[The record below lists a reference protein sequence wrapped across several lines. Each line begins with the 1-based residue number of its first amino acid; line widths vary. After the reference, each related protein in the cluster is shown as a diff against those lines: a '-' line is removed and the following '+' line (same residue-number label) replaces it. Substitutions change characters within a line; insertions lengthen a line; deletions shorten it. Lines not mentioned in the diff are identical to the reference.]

1 MRRYRKIIFVCE
13 DNTATSIMAE
23 TICKSMVTDENV
35 KIESRGMVVLFPEPV
50 NPKVE
55 VVLINHG
62 LTLEERTARM
72 LEVEDID
79 EETLILTM
87 NREQKDK
94 ILRMFD
100 NNVSVDTMY
109 GFIDEELDMMDPYG
123 GSLLDYDEC
132 FTTMSMVVKKIVIKL
147 KRTYGLQDTETVVE

>member
-123 GSLLDYDEC
+123 GSLLDYDEG

>member
-1 MRRYRKIIFVCE
+1 
-13 DNTATSIMAE
+13 
-23 TICKSMVTDENV
+23 
-35 KIESRGMVVLFPEPV
+35 
-50 NPKVE
+50 
-55 VVLINHG
+55 
-62 LTLEERTARM
+62 M

>member
-13 DNTATSIMAE
+13 DNTSTSIMAE

>member
-1 MRRYRKIIFVCE
+1 MRRYHKIIFVCE
-13 DNTATSIMAE
+13 DNTATSVMAE
-23 TICKSMVTDENV
+23 MICKSMVTDESV
-35 KIESRGMVVLFPEPV
+35 TIESRGMVVLFPEPV
-50 NPKVE
+50 NPKVD

-62 LTLEERTARM
+62 LALEERTTRM
-72 LEVEDID
+72 LEVEDVD

-87 NREQKDK
+87 NGEQKEK

-100 NNVSVDTMY
+100 NNVSVYTMY
-109 GFIDEELDMMDPYG
+109 GFIDEEVDMMDPYG

-132 FTTMSMVVKKIVIKL
+132 FITMSTVVKKIVIKL

>member
-100 NNVSVDTMY
+100 NNVSVDTM
-109 GFIDEELDMMDPYG
+109 
-123 GSLLDYDEC
+123 
-132 FTTMSMVVKKIVIKL
+132 
-147 KRTYGLQDTETVVE
+147 

>member
-1 MRRYRKIIFVCE
+1 
-13 DNTATSIMAE
+13 MAE